1 MYLNVFMCLHLV
13 SLINIIG
20 LPRILRV
27 NRRSQVTSL
36 TTAPVSSTIPI
47 STNTE
52 PTQSTSTESNG
63 LKPLISV
70 RDVCDTNI
78 LCNTTQ
84 TAPNGIKSADS
95 PASITP
101 LAAMP
106 NSMNGNGGAVPA
118 LHKNNLSFRIR
129 EKIDSET
136 RNIENFI
143 DIAVTGI
150 VELKDDLMKMQQS
163 GNGRLDGLYKRKT
176 NGYATEPPASDDHS
190 RIHVLHQ
197 ANNNVLPAVISNGHG
212 K

>member
-13 SLINIIG
+13 SLITIVG

-27 NRRSQVTSL
+27 NRQSQATTL
-36 TTAPVSSTIPI
+36 TKSVSSTSTIPA
-47 STNTE
+47 STLTE
-52 PTQSTSTESNG
+52 TTQSTSTDSNCVKPFES
-63 LKPLISV
+63 V
-70 RDVCDTNI
+70 TDVCDTNI

-84 TAPNGIKSADS
+84 IPPNGIKSQDS
-95 PASITP
+95 PVIP

-143 DIAVTGI
+143 DNAVTGI

-163 GNGRLDGLYKRKT
+163 QNGRPDGLYKRKS
-176 NGYATEPPASDDHS
+176 NGYSTESPAN
-190 RIHVLHQ
+190 Q

>member
-13 SLINIIG
+13 SLITIIG

-27 NRRSQVTSL
+27 NRRSQSTPL
-36 TTAPVSSTIPI
+36 TTPISSTSTIPT

-52 PTQSTSTESNG
+52 TSQSTSAESNG
-63 LKPLISV
+63 LKPLLSV
-70 RDVCDTNI
+70 ADVCDTNI

-84 TAPNGIKSADS
+84 TTPNGINTPDS
-95 PASITP
+95 HVVITP

-129 EKIDSET
+129 EKIDCET

-143 DIAVTGI
+143 DNAVTGM

-163 GNGRLDGLYKRKT
+163 ENGRLDGLYKRKT
-176 NGYATEPPASDDHS
+176 NGYTTESSDA
-190 RIHVLHQ
+190 LNQ
-197 ANNNVLPAVISNGHG
+197 TNNNVLPAVISNGHG

>member
-13 SLINIIG
+13 SLIIIVG
-20 LPRILRV
+20 LPRMLRV
-27 NRRSQVTSL
+27 NRRSQATAL
-36 TTAPVSSTIPI
+36 TTSGSSTSTIPTR
-47 STNTE
+47 TNTDT
-52 PTQSTSTESNG
+52 TQSTSIESNC
-63 LKPLISV
+63 LKPLESV
-70 RDVCDTNI
+70 ADVCDTNI

-84 TAPNGIKSADS
+84 TTPNGIKSPDS
-95 PASITP
+95 PVVITP
-101 LAAMP
+101 LSSMP

-143 DIAVTGI
+143 DNAVTGI

-163 GNGRLDGLYKRKT
+163 ENGRPDGLYKRKT
-176 NGYATEPPASDDHS
+176 NGYTLESP
-190 RIHVLHQ
+190 VNQ